1 MGLGRTSM
9 RLSHLTLATPYQPGA
24 INRRGKPRSTVLT
37 FGWPISQ
44 PLNCPNVEA
53 QMSVSDAV
61 DGSHHRADAAA
72 AAEDIGAQVAPLLR
86 EAGVGRGA
94 EIFPRRRLAAL
105 RANRRFHIF
114 VNAPNESVH

>member
-1 MGLGRTSM
+1 MSPASKK
-9 RLSHLTLATPYQPGA
+9 LSA
-24 INRRGKPRSTVLT
+24 RSAGTRSASS
-37 FGWPISQ
+37 PCSR
-44 PLNCPNVEA
+44 
-53 QMSVSDAV
+53 MSTD
-61 DGSHHRADAAA
+61 SHHRADAAA

>member
-1 MGLGRTSM
+1 VGLGRTSM

-61 DGSHHRADAAA
+61 DGSHPTASQLLLLAISGLFGAVPGTSALPPKAD
-72 AAEDIGAQVAPLLR
+72 IMRP
-86 EAGVGRGA
+86 RGKGTVS
-94 EIFPRRRLAAL
+94 PVPSRCRLS
-105 RANRRFHIF
+105 FHK
-114 VNAPNESVH
+114 VS

>member
-61 DGSHHRADAAA
+61 DGSHPTASQLLLLVIKRHSDGCAGASAYPPKP
-72 AAEDIGAQVAPLLR
+72 DIK
-86 EAGVGRGA
+86 
-94 EIFPRRRLAAL
+94 
-105 RANRRFHIF
+105 H
-114 VNAPNESVH
+114 

>member
-61 DGSHHRADAAA
+61 DGSHPTAS
-72 AAEDIGAQVAPLLR
+72 QLLLL
-86 EAGVGRGA
+86 AISGLFGVV
-94 EIFPRRRLAAL
+94 PRTSAL
-105 RANRRFHIF
+105 LL
-114 VNAPNESVH
+114 